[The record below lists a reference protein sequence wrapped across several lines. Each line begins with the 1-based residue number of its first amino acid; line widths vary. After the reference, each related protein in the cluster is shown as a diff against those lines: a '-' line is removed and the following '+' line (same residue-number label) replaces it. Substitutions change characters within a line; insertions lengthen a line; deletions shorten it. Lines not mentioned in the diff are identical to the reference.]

1 MKFIL
6 LFCTFI
12 FFNNFKIIGQDV
24 NLYFE
29 TENGK
34 YDFSNIG
41 TINASIFSN
50 KIVVLKVRNKKEED
64 TFKISSNGGIQLIKL
79 DSIIGNIHVIGLKFN
94 RLITEDNKKIFQ
106 ERDSQTILLSLQVIK
121 YRKGQFIEIIPIKV
135 SLRITH

>member
-6 LFCTFI
+6 LFCTII
-12 FFNNFKIIGQDV
+12 FFNNFKTIGQDV

-50 KIVVLKVRNKKEED
+50 KIVVLKVRNKKKED
-64 TFKISSNGGIQLIKL
+64 SFKISSKGGIQLIKL
-79 DSIIGNIHVIGLKFN
+79 DSIKGNILVRGLKFN

-106 ERDSQTILLSLQVIK
+106 ESDSQTILLSLQVIK
-121 YRKGQFIEIIPIKV
+121 YREGQFIEIIPIKV
-135 SLRITH
+135 SLRIIH

>member
-6 LFCTFI
+6 LFCTII
-12 FFNNFKIIGQDV
+12 FFNNFKIIGQEV

-34 YDFSNIG
+34 YDFSNIDS
-41 TINASIFSN
+41 INASIFSN
-50 KIVVLKVRNKKEED
+50 KIVVLKVRNNKGED
-64 TFKISSNGGIQLIKL
+64 SCKISSNGGIQIIRL
-79 DSIIGNIHVIGLKFN
+79 DSIKGNIYVTGLKFS

-121 YRKGQFIEIIPIKV
+121 YRKGQIVEIIPIKA
-135 SLRITH
+135 SLRIIH

>member
-79 DSIIGNIHVIGLKFN
+79 DSIKGNIHLTGLKFN
-94 RLITEDNKKIFQ
+94 RLITENNKKIFQ

>member
-121 YRKGQFIEIIPIKV
+121 YRKGQFVEIIPIKV